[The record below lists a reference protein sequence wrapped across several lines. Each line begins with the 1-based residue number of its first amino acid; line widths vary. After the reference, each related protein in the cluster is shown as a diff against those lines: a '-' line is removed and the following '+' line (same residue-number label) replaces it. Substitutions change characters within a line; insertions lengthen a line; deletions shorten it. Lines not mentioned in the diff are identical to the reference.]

1 MWPDAKNNL
10 GDEDDEGRICR
21 HYVFQPKHWID
32 VIAWNGVI
40 NSYCALCCEEK
51 RGQNRAEDANSVF
64 MCCVVI
70 SYVMLLFMH
79 VVNVMFTTL
88 LLRTFSWYKQQMPE
102 LTLGLYLLLVR
113 TDFSNW
119 WSSLYTIFFK
129 FTHSKVIL

>member
-1 MWPDAKNNL
+1 MLKIIWVMKTTREEFAAIMYFNQNIGL
-10 GDEDDEGRICR
+10 I
-21 HYVFQPKHWID
+21 ID